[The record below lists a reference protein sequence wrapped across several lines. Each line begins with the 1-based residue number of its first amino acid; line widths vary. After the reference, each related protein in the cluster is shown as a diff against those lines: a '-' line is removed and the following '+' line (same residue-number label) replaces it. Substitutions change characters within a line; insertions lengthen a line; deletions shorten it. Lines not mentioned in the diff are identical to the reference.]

1 MLPLQLIDL
10 LAVLLLAL
18 VVPLLPPSQVLL
30 DLLVFI
36 DLGVE
41 EDRDL
46 PEHLIPLNRLDIL
59 GVDPQHYITD
69 MRTGISY
76 THVVGSYP
84 H

>member
-36 DLGVE
+36 NLGVE

-59 GVDPQHYITD
+59 GVNAQH
-69 MRTGISY
+69 
-76 THVVGSYP
+76 
-84 H
+84 